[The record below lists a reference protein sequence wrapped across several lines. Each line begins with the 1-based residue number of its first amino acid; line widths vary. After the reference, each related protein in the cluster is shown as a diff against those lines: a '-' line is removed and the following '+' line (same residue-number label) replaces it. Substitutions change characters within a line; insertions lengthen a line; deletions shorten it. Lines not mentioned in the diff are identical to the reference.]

1 MGCIISCFDFE
12 IMQKCRLT
20 FQVTDVLAV
29 AIKEL
34 RSNSSNR
41 QNVVEGNSTK
51 GEARLLFPG
60 TRSRRTGGGA
70 VTDCYATVL

>member
-1 MGCIISCFDFE
+1 MGYIISCFDFE

-20 FQVTDVLAV
+20 LQVTDVLAV

-41 QNVVEGNSTK
+41 QNVVEENSTK
-51 GEARLLFPG
+51 GVSPTAVFWNPRARTAPA
-60 TRSRRTGGGA
+60 A
-70 VTDCYATVL
+70 VTVC